1 MFDVF
6 RSSSR
11 AVRTIKIVLLSMV
24 ALSMVVYLIPGFGS
38 GGSGSQDQ
46 IVAEIGKSALTIQ
59 DVRQRLQML
68 MRNRQVPKEMV
79 EMYAEQ
85 TLNGLINER
94 VMAYEAER
102 LGFEVTPEDML
113 RNLQV
118 MAPMLF
124 QNGQFIGKEQ
134 YAALLREQD
143 LSISEFEASTRVQLL
158 VSKLANLVSQGVVVT
173 PEEIARAYQSRNE
186 KVKLEYISLPPDK
199 YRSEVNVSPDE
210 ISRYYQG
217 NKATYQVPEKRS
229 FVLLVIDEAKVAQR
243 VVAPEAELRRYYQ
256 ASLDQFRTPDR
267 VHVRH
272 ILLKTT
278 GLSKEEEPKVKA
290 KAEELLKKL
299 KAGADFA
306 ELAKANSDDPGSG
319 AKGGD
324 VGWIVKGQT
333 VPNFENTAFAL
344 KPKDLSGVVSTEYGF
359 HILQVLEKEPARVKP
374 FDEVKDQLA
383 QEWKKAKLRETV
395 EKLADQAHEL
405 AVKNPAGAEQ
415 IARQLDIDAV
425 KVEKAG
431 AGDPVP
437 EFGVSQEFEAA
448 VAGLQKGGVTGVI
461 QAPANKLVVAVVTA
475 VFPARPSE
483 LAEVEPS
490 IRAMLT
496 ATKLKQVI
504 EMKQKEVL
512 AKAKAAGGDLQ
523 TLAKSLGLEVKTT
536 QEFARNGTVDGIG
549 PAVSVYEAFDLPPG
563 SVFAPSS
570 VTDTR
575 LICKVESRI
584 PADPSK
590 LADERNS
597 IAQALKE
604 EKTRRRT
611 ELLQDSL
618 RTALFNAGKL
628 KIHREAITRL
638 FESYRG

>member
-11 AVRTIKIVLLSMV
+11 AVRIIKIGLLSMV

-38 GGSGSQDQ
+38 GGGGSQDQ
-46 IVAEIGKSALTIQ
+46 IVVEIGKSALTIQ

-68 MRNRQVPKEMV
+68 MRNRQIPKEMV

-85 TLNGLINER
+85 TLNQLINER

-102 LGFEVTPEDML
+102 MGFEVTPEDML

-143 LSISEFEASTRVQLL
+143 LTISEFEASARTQLL
-158 VSKLANLVSQGVVVT
+158 VSKLADLVSQGVVVT
-173 PEEIARAYQSRNE
+173 PEEIARAYQSRND

-199 YRSEVNVSPDE
+199 YTSEVTVSPAE
-210 ISRYYQG
+210 ISRFYQA
-217 NKATYQVPEKRS
+217 NKATFQVPEKRS
-229 FVLLVIDEAKVAQR
+229 FLLLVVDEAKVAQR
-243 VVAPEAELRRYYQ
+243 VVAPEAELRRNYQ
-256 ASLDQFRTPDR
+256 ASLDQFRTQDR

-278 GLSKEEEPKVKA
+278 GLSKEEVSKVKA

-344 KPKDLSGVVSTEYGF
+344 KPKELSGVVSTEYGF
-359 HILQVLEKEPARVKP
+359 HIIQVLEKESARVKP
-374 FDEVKDQLA
+374 FDEVKEQLA
-383 QEWKKAKLRETV
+383 QEWKKEKLRETV

-405 AVKNPAGAEQ
+405 AAKNPAGAEQ
-415 IARQLDIDAV
+415 IAPQLDIDAV

-437 EFGVSQEFEAA
+437 EFGVSQDFESA

-483 LAEVEPS
+483 LAEVEAS
-490 IRAMLT
+490 IRASLT
-496 ATKLKQVI
+496 AAKLKQVM
-504 EMKQKEVL
+504 ETKQKEVL

-523 TLAKSLGLEVKTT
+523 MVAKSLGLEVKTT
-536 QEFARNGTVDGIG
+536 QVFARNGTVDGIG
-549 PAVSVYEAFDLPPG
+549 PAVSVYEAFELPAG
-563 SVFAPSS
+563 SVFTPS
-570 VTDTR
+570 TMTGTN

-590 LADERNS
+590 LADERAA
-597 IAQALKE
+597 IATALKE

-611 ELLQDSL
+611 ELLEDSL
-618 RTALFNAGKL
+618 RTALFNSGKL
-628 KIHREAITRL
+628 KIHREAINRL

>member
-1 MFDVF
+1 
-6 RSSSR
+6 
-11 AVRTIKIVLLSMV
+11 
-24 ALSMVVYLIPGFGS
+24 
-38 GGSGSQDQ
+38 
-46 IVAEIGKSALTIQ
+46 
-59 DVRQRLQML
+59 
-68 MRNRQVPKEMV
+68 
-79 EMYAEQ
+79 
-85 TLNGLINER
+85 
-94 VMAYEAER
+94 
-102 LGFEVTPEDML
+102 
-113 RNLQV
+113 
-118 MAPMLF
+118 
-124 QNGQFIGKEQ
+124 
-134 YAALLREQD
+134 
-143 LSISEFEASTRVQLL
+143 
-158 VSKLANLVSQGVVVT
+158 
-173 PEEIARAYQSRNE
+173 
-186 KVKLEYISLPPDK
+186 
-199 YRSEVNVSPDE
+199 
-210 ISRYYQG
+210 
-217 NKATYQVPEKRS
+217 
-229 FVLLVIDEAKVAQR
+229 
-243 VVAPEAELRRYYQ
+243 
-256 ASLDQFRTPDR
+256 
-267 VHVRH
+267 
-272 ILLKTT
+272 
-278 GLSKEEEPKVKA
+278 
-290 KAEELLKKL
+290 
-299 KAGADFA
+299 
-306 ELAKANSDDPGSG
+306 
-319 AKGGD
+319 
-324 VGWIVKGQT
+324 
-333 VPNFENTAFAL
+333 
-344 KPKDLSGVVSTEYGF
+344 
-359 HILQVLEKEPARVKP
+359 
-374 FDEVKDQLA
+374 
-383 QEWKKAKLRETV
+383 
-395 EKLADQAHEL
+395 
-405 AVKNPAGAEQ
+405 
-415 IARQLDIDAV
+415 V

>member
-186 KVKLEYISLPPDK
+186 KAKLEYISLPPDK

-210 ISRYYQG
+210 ISKYYQA
-217 NKATYQVPEKRS
+217 NKATYQVSEKRS

-344 KPKDLSGVVSTEYGF
+344 KPKELSGVVSTEYGF
-359 HILQVLEKEPARVKP
+359 HIIQALEKEPARVKP

>member
-186 KVKLEYISLPPDK
+186 KAKLEYISLPPDK

-210 ISRYYQG
+210 ISKYYQA
-217 NKATYQVPEKRS
+217 NKATYQVSEKRS
-229 FVLLVIDEAKVAQR
+229 FVLLAIDEAKVAQR

-344 KPKDLSGVVSTEYGF
+344 KPKELSGVVSTEYGF
-359 HILQVLEKEPARVKP
+359 HIIQALEKEPARVKP

-461 QAPANKLVVAVVTA
+461 QAPANKLAVAVVTA

>member
-186 KVKLEYISLPPDK
+186 KAKLEYISLPPDK

-344 KPKDLSGVVSTEYGF
+344 KPKELSGVVSTEYGF
-359 HILQVLEKEPARVKP
+359 HIIQALEKEPARVKP

>member
-186 KVKLEYISLPPDK
+186 KAKLEYISLPPDK

-229 FVLLVIDEAKVAQR
+229 FVLLAIDEAKVAQR

-344 KPKDLSGVVSTEYGF
+344 KPKELSGVVSTEYGF
-359 HILQVLEKEPARVKP
+359 HIIQALEKEPARVKP

>member
-344 KPKDLSGVVSTEYGF
+344 KPKELSGVVSTEYGF
-359 HILQVLEKEPARVKP
+359 HIIQALEKEPARVKP

>member
-11 AVRTIKIVLLSMV
+11 AVRIIKIGLLSMV

-38 GGSGSQDQ
+38 GGGGSQDQ
-46 IVAEIGKSALTIQ
+46 IVVEIGKSALTIQ

-68 MRNRQVPKEMV
+68 MRNRQIPKEMV

-85 TLNGLINER
+85 TLNQLINER

-102 LGFEVTPEDML
+102 MGFEVTPEDML

-143 LSISEFEASTRVQLL
+143 LTISEFEASARTQLL
-158 VSKLANLVSQGVVVT
+158 VSKLADLVSQGVVVT

-186 KVKLEYISLPPDK
+186 KVKLQYISLPPDK
-199 YRSEVNVSPDE
+199 YTSEAIVSPAE
-210 ISRYYQG
+210 ISRFYQA
-217 NKATYQVPEKRS
+217 NKATFQVPEKRS
-229 FVLLVIDEAKVAQR
+229 FVLLVVDEAKVAQR
-243 VVAPEAELRRYYQ
+243 VVAPEAELRRNYQ
-256 ASLDQFRTPDR
+256 ASLDQFRTQDR

-278 GLSKEEEPKVKA
+278 GLSKEEQPKVKA

-344 KPKDLSGVVSTEYGF
+344 KPKELSGVVSTEYGF
-359 HILQVLEKEPARVKP
+359 HIIQVLEKESARVKP
-374 FDEVKDQLA
+374 FDEVKEQLA
-383 QEWKKAKLRETV
+383 QEWKKEKLRETV

-405 AVKNPAGAEQ
+405 AAKNPAGAEQ
-415 IARQLDIDAV
+415 IAPQLDIDAV

-437 EFGVSQEFEAA
+437 EFGVSQDFESA

-483 LAEVEPS
+483 LAEVEAS
-490 IRAMLT
+490 IRASLT
-496 ATKLKQVI
+496 AAKLKQVM
-504 EMKQKEVL
+504 ETKQKEVL
-512 AKAKAAGGDLQ
+512 AKTKAAGGDLQ
-523 TLAKSLGLEVKTT
+523 MVAKSLGLEVKTT

-549 PAVSVYEAFDLPPG
+549 PAVSVYEAFELPAG
-563 SVFAPSS
+563 SVFTPS
-570 VTDTR
+570 TMTGAN

-611 ELLQDSL
+611 ELLEDSL
-618 RTALFNAGKL
+618 RTALFNSGKL

>member
-1 MFDVF
+1 M
-6 RSSSR
+6 
-11 AVRTIKIVLLSMV
+11 
-24 ALSMVVYLIPGFGS
+24 
-38 GGSGSQDQ
+38 
-46 IVAEIGKSALTIQ
+46 
-59 DVRQRLQML
+59 
-68 MRNRQVPKEMV
+68 
-79 EMYAEQ
+79 
-85 TLNGLINER
+85 
-94 VMAYEAER
+94 
-102 LGFEVTPEDML
+102 
-113 RNLQV
+113 
-118 MAPMLF
+118 
-124 QNGQFIGKEQ
+124 
-134 YAALLREQD
+134 
-143 LSISEFEASTRVQLL
+143 
-158 VSKLANLVSQGVVVT
+158 
-173 PEEIARAYQSRNE
+173 
-186 KVKLEYISLPPDK
+186 
-199 YRSEVNVSPDE
+199 
-210 ISRYYQG
+210 
-217 NKATYQVPEKRS
+217 
-229 FVLLVIDEAKVAQR
+229 
-243 VVAPEAELRRYYQ
+243 
-256 ASLDQFRTPDR
+256 
-267 VHVRH
+267 
-272 ILLKTT
+272 
-278 GLSKEEEPKVKA
+278 
-290 KAEELLKKL
+290 LKKL

-344 KPKDLSGVVSTEYGF
+344 KPKELSGVVSTEYGF
-359 HILQVLEKEPARVKP
+359 HIIQALEKEPARVKP

>member
-186 KVKLEYISLPPDK
+186 KAKLEYISLPPDK

-210 ISRYYQG
+210 ISKYYQA
-217 NKATYQVPEKRS
+217 NKATYQVSEKRS

-344 KPKDLSGVVSTEYGF
+344 KPKELSGVVSTEYGF
-359 HILQVLEKEPARVKP
+359 HIIQALEKEPARVKP

-383 QEWKKAKLRETV
+383 QEWKKAKLR
-395 EKLADQAHEL
+395 
-405 AVKNPAGAEQ
+405 
-415 IARQLDIDAV
+415 
-425 KVEKAG
+425 
-431 AGDPVP
+431 
-437 EFGVSQEFEAA
+437 
-448 VAGLQKGGVTGVI
+448 
-461 QAPANKLVVAVVTA
+461 
-475 VFPARPSE
+475 RPSRSW
-483 LAEVEPS
+483 P
-490 IRAMLT
+490 
-496 ATKLKQVI
+496 
-504 EMKQKEVL
+504 
-512 AKAKAAGGDLQ
+512 
-523 TLAKSLGLEVKTT
+523 
-536 QEFARNGTVDGIG
+536 
-549 PAVSVYEAFDLPPG
+549 
-563 SVFAPSS
+563 
-570 VTDTR
+570 
-575 LICKVESRI
+575 
-584 PADPSK
+584 
-590 LADERNS
+590 
-597 IAQALKE
+597 
-604 EKTRRRT
+604 TRRMSWRSRT
-611 ELLQDSL
+611 RPGPS
-618 RTALFNAGKL
+618 RSRASW
-628 KIHREAITRL
+628 I
-638 FESYRG
+638 SMP

>member
-1 MFDVF
+1 
-6 RSSSR
+6 
-11 AVRTIKIVLLSMV
+11 VRTIKIVLLSMV

-38 GGSGSQDQ
+38 GGGGSQDQ
-46 IVAEIGKSALTIQ
+46 IVAEIGKSALTVQ

-143 LSISEFEASTRVQLL
+143 LSISQFEASTRVQLL
-158 VSKLANLVSQGVVVT
+158 VGKLADLVSQGVVVT

-186 KVKLEYISLPPDK
+186 KAKLEYISLPPDK

-210 ISRYYQG
+210 VSRYYQG
-217 NKATYQVPEKRS
+217 NKATFQVPEKRS

-243 VVAPEAELRRYYQ
+243 IVAPEAELRRYYQ

-278 GLSKEEEPKVKA
+278 GLSKEAEPKVKA

-344 KPKDLSGVVSTEYGF
+344 KPKELSGVVSTEYGF
-359 HILQVLEKEPARVKP
+359 HIIQALEKEPARVKP

-383 QEWKKAKLRETV
+383 QEWKKEKLRETV

-448 VAGLQKGGVTGVI
+448 VAGVQKGGVTGVI
-461 QAPANKLVVAVVTA
+461 QAPANKLAVAVVTA

-504 EMKQKEVL
+504 AMKQKEIL